1 MPSNGDYQQNIVLRT
16 TPPSPDSLAEGQIV
30 FAMTSNKGLNMYT
43 KRKGQLWETSF
54 YKKSHKRVIDDLE
67 VRGKSEFLKDI
78 VAHGNISG
86 TQVYWYSHNFNY
98 TGTAKQYIGWNRAAS
113 STGLEVY
120 SKFIAPYNGRLLKVI
135 ARTEGA
141 ASNAIIGFHKAANTV
156 TDPSGTATEAITR
169 TYMGADTS
177 YEFDFTVTSS
187 FDKGDVLALS
197 IDALNAINDANFTS
211 IWLFDVTI

>member
-1 MPSNGDYQQNIVLRT
+1 MIPKTRNQQNIVLRT

>member
-1 MPSNGDYQQNIVLRT
+1 MIPKTRNQQNIVLRT

-141 ASNAIIGFHKAANTV
+141 ASEAIIGFHKAANTV

-169 TYMGADTS
+169 AYMGADTS

-197 IDALNAINDANFTS
+197 IDAINAINDANFTS

>member
-1 MPSNGDYQQNIVLRT
+1 MIPKTRNQQNIVLRT

-141 ASNAIIGFHKAANTV
+141 ASEAIIGFHKAANTV

-197 IDALNAINDANFTS
+197 IDAINAINDANFTS

>member
-1 MPSNGDYQQNIVLRT
+1 MSSDGN
-16 TPPSPDSLAEGQIV
+16 QIV
-30 FAMTSNKGLNMYT
+30 DK
-43 KRKGQLWETSF
+43 
-54 YKKSHKRVIDDLE
+54 DL
-67 VRGKSEFLKDI
+67 KI
-78 VAHGNISG
+78 GNNINVNGTVYG

-211 IWLFDVTI
+211 IWSFDIK

>member
-1 MPSNGDYQQNIVLRT
+1 MIPKTRNQQNIVLRT

-197 IDALNAINDANFTS
+197 IDAINAINDANFTS
-211 IWLFDVTI
+211 VWLFDVTI

>member
-1 MPSNGDYQQNIVLRT
+1 MIPKTRNQQNIVLRT

-141 ASNAIIGFHKAANTV
+141 ASEAIIGFHKAADTV
-156 TDPSGTATEAITR
+156 TDPSGTATEAITHS
-169 TYMGADTS
+169 YMGADTS